1 MIEAVIIAL
10 IYIAVA
16 AGVVWLIIYV
26 FDSVVGK
33 PIPAKIQQ
41 IILIWIVFLLLALL
55 WLLRA
60 ILPGIGVALP

>member
-16 AGVVWLIIYV
+16 AGVVWLVIYV

-41 IILIWIVFLLLALL
+41 IIWIVFLLLALL

-60 ILPGIGVALP
+60 ILPGIGVSLP